1 MAAEQFRPWR
11 RPGMTSLADAAS
23 FEAGRLVAGL
33 PVSLSSGS
41 AQRTLTAKFALSG
54 PGDVR
59 GLAGGAVRVRAPSP
73 GSTRAESTTV
83 AFVELGDPDLP
94 WRYTPHVNPA
104 AGSPGLRPWLVLV
117 VGETGSEVAV
127 HGDHV
132 QIAGTLLGRH
142 DLSRSAAWAH
152 VHELPDGG
160 AVGRILSPVAL
171 LEDTHYTA
179 VLVPAFR
186 IDGAVPVSSWTGI
199 PGDLDLRCY
208 DSWGFRTK
216 VDPDDFKTIAQ
227 RLAPLSDAELADLED
242 KEFGV
247 ARVAAGPAGRQQLVL
262 GGALTRR
269 TPPPV
274 NALRGPVAKKV
285 SDRARL
291 PWRSG
296 SPWVLGLPRYDDP
309 WTTAPGTEPRPSQLS
324 GWRAQLHQ
332 DPRHRGVAGLGGWAA
347 IAWQD
352 RIASG
357 AKAQAGA
364 IATAAERIRHL
375 GMGLRAVRG
384 LWDRRVPDDPVAAL
398 AVLSPMLGRLPT
410 AGGTVLDELD
420 HRTPSLVPALFSSA
434 AKRLLRPRGP
444 VARAAQD
451 GATGLGT
458 LIGLAATT
466 CPPTAPPPP
475 GQEGV
480 SDALAADP
488 DGIVSQFSDFP
499 SDLLHQAFQAITQSD
514 QEHGGHSG
522 EPPDGRL
529 GEGLGGSVS
538 EGASEIVDL
547 LVGSRPHVE
556 CRPVVIDE
564 AAVSIVDGVNPHLN
578 PVVVDRVLAPFTGLR
593 EPRLAPPD
601 LALELDI
608 PFWSYLR
615 DQAPDWLLPGA
626 ADVPDDRVLALATNP
641 AFVDAFLLGANQQ
654 ALGELRRR
662 NIPVIAG
669 WTPLRRF
676 WQRISDDG
684 SKPSDLDVVSVLDPS
699 LAPNWQEG
707 SPLGHSSHQRGT
719 SGPMLVLLLSTEL
732 FREYPHTQVYLAP
745 VVAEATRWTTLPDVT
760 DGAVRVDPVLTG
772 TLDPELVFFGFP
784 LPPAAISDH
793 WLVLEEPAPGY
804 RFRSPTTIEAEM
816 TDGAQYAHDTLYE
829 PVRAF
834 FGNLL

>member
-11 RPGMTSLADAAS
+11 RPGMTNLAGTAS

-41 AQRTLTAKFALSG
+41 TQRTVTAKFALSG

-73 GSTRAESTTV
+73 GSTSAESTTV

-94 WRYTPHVNPA
+94 WRYTPQVNPA
-104 AGSPGLRPWLVLV
+104 GGAPGLRPWLVLV
-117 VGETGSEVAV
+117 VGVTGTEVAV

-132 QIAGTLLGRH
+132 RIAGDLLHRH
-142 DLSRSAAWAH
+142 NLDKSAAWAH

-160 AVGRILSPVAL
+160 AVGRILSPL
-171 LEDTHYTA
+171 PLEADTQYTA
-179 VLVPAFR
+179 ALVPAFR
-186 IDGAVPVSSWTGI
+186 IQGAVPVPSWTGN
-199 PGDLDLRCY
+199 PGDLDLPCY

-216 VDPDDFKTIAQ
+216 VDPDDFKAIAQ
-227 RLAPLSDAELADLED
+227 RLAPMSDAEMTALED
-242 KEFGV
+242 KGFGV
-247 ARVAAGPAGRQQLVL
+247 AKVAAGPAGPQVLVL
-262 GGALTRR
+262 GGALTRP
-269 TPPPV
+269 TPPPT
-274 NALRGPVAKKV
+274 NALDGTVATEV

-291 PWRSG
+291 PWRAG
-296 SPWVLGLPRYDDP
+296 TPWVLGLPRYDDP
-309 WTTAPGTEPRPSQLS
+309 WTPVPGAEPKPSGLS
-324 GWRAQLHQ
+324 SWRTQLHQ
-332 DPRHRGVAGLGGWAA
+332 DPRHRGVAGLGAWAA

-364 IATAAERIRHL
+364 IATAAERVRHL
-375 GMGLRAVRG
+375 GLGLRAARG
-384 LWDRRVPDDPVAAL
+384 LWDRRVPDEPLAAL

-410 AGGTVLDELD
+410 LGGTVLGELD
-420 HRTPSLVPALFSSA
+420 GRTAGLVPALFSSA
-434 AKRLLRPRGP
+434 AKRMLRPRGP

-458 LIGLAATT
+458 LIGVAATT
-466 CPPTAPPPP
+466 CPPTPQPPP
-475 GQEGV
+475 GQERV
-480 SDALAADP
+480 PDAVAEDP
-488 DGIVSQFSDFP
+488 DGIVSRFTDFP
-499 SDLLHQAFQAITQSD
+499 HDLLDQAFRAIVRSD
-514 QEHGGHSG
+514 EEHGGHLSD
-522 EPPDGRL
+522 PPDGRSS
-529 GEGLGGSVS
+529 EGLGGTIS

-547 LVGSRPHVE
+547 IVGSRPHVE

-578 PVVVDRVLAPFTGLR
+578 PVVVDRVLGPFTGLR

-608 PFWSYLR
+608 PFWSFLR
-615 DQAPDWLLPGA
+615 DHAPDWLLPGA

-641 AFVDAFLLGANQQ
+641 AFVDAFLIGANQQ
-654 ALGELRRR
+654 SLGELRRR

-684 SKPSDLDVVSVLDPS
+684 SKPSDLDVVSVLYPS
-699 LAPNWQEG
+699 LMPNWQEG

-719 SGPMLVLLLSTEL
+719 TGPMLVLLLSTEL

-745 VVAEATRWTTLPDVT
+745 VVAEATRWTTLPDVA
-760 DGAVRVDPVLTG
+760 DEAVRVDPVLTG
-772 TLDPELVFFGFP
+772 NLDPELVFFGFP
-784 LPPAAISDH
+784 LPPAAISAH

-804 RFRSPTTIEAEM
+804 RFRKPTPAEAQM
-816 TDGAQYAHDTLYE
+816 TDGGQYAHDTLYE